1 METADLSHHIS
12 RRFNEDLERVRS
24 KVLGMGGFVEQ
35 QLHKA
40 MTALVEGDSTL
51 GESVAM
57 DDYKVNDMEVSID
70 EECSRILATRAPA
83 AGDLRVIVAII
94 KTITDLERIGDEGEK
109 IGYIASRLATMER
122 PADKY
127 REIKHLGRVVS
138 EMVHDALDAFAR
150 MDVESALRVARQD
163 RLVDEE
169 YESIQRQCITFM
181 MEDPRTIRRALDVM
195 WVVRALER
203 IGDHAKNISEYVIY
217 MVHGKDIRHTS
228 LGRRRARAQGA
239 AAAAAATVQPV
250 IGDNRFV
257 GRSQLQTRRLINFAG
272 FIACARCWRMPTIAV
287 QAGSGAV
294 SAVHLSA
301 HRYARPG
308 PGVPDRGAAQ
318 PKGLGRYV
326 YAV

>member
-1 METADLSHHIS
+1 M
-12 RRFNEDLERVRS
+12 
-24 KVLGMGGFVEQ
+24 
-35 QLHKA
+35 
-40 MTALVEGDSTL
+40 AL
-51 GESVAM
+51 

-83 AGDLRVIVAII
+83 AGDLRLIVAII

-122 PADKY
+122 PAEKY

-150 MDVESALRVARQD
+150 MDGKARWRAQQD

-181 MEDPRTIRRALDVM
+181 MEDPRAIRRALDIL

-217 MVHGKDIRHTS
+217 MVHGKDVRHTPLDDVEGS
-228 LGRRRARAQGA
+228 SEARALRQR
-239 AAAAAATVQPV
+239 ATA
-250 IGDNRFV
+250 
-257 GRSQLQTRRLINFAG
+257 S
-272 FIACARCWRMPTIAV
+272 
-287 QAGSGAV
+287 SGM
-294 SAVHLSA
+294 H
-301 HRYARPG
+301 G
-308 PGVPDRGAAQ
+308 P
-318 PKGLGRYV
+318 
-326 YAV
+326 

>member
-1 METADLSHHIS
+1 MPYHPQPRRTILMETADLSHHIS

-24 KVLGMGGFVEQ
+24 KVLAMGGFVEQ
-35 QLHKA
+35 QLQKA
-40 MTALVEGDSTL
+40 ITALTEGDSTL
-51 GESVAM
+51 GESVALG
-57 DDYKVNDMEVSID
+57 DHQVNNMEVSID

-127 REIKHLGRVVS
+127 REIKHLGRIVS

-150 MDVESALRVARQD
+150 MDAESALRVARQD

-169 YESIQRQCITFM
+169 YEAIQRQSITFM

-217 MVHGKDIRHTS
+217 MVYGKDVRHTS
-228 LGRRRARAQGA
+228 LDDVERELRE
-239 AAAAAATVQPV
+239 
-250 IGDNRFV
+250 
-257 GRSQLQTRRLINFAG
+257 RSAPTGGPSAG
-272 FIACARCWRMPTIAV
+272 P
-287 QAGSGAV
+287 
-294 SAVHLSA
+294 
-301 HRYARPG
+301 RPG
-308 PGVPDRGAAQ
+308 ETP
-318 PKGLGRYV
+318 
-326 YAV
+326 